1 HCREQAGRERHDL
14 QGDCESDQ
22 PGKPLNQC
30 QPVIQSSCGQ
40 EKAHDFISWVERRI
54 MEVCHVSSRS
64 TPELLSVL
72 GYAVRTG
79 IRASRICTDSKVNL
93 KAENIVWMAGL
104 SEDDPRHAKVDAI
117 RRGGENTTED
127 SGLTYNITEIAQRSR
142 VSRQL
147 VYRAIQTGV
156 LVATPLYPGGRQRIR
171 ESDFRHWISARGRG
185 NLGYKK
191 GKVTP

>member
-1 HCREQAGRERHDL
+1 
-14 QGDCESDQ
+14 
-22 PGKPLNQC
+22 
-30 QPVIQSSCGQ
+30 
-40 EKAHDFISWVERRI
+40 
-54 MEVCHVSSRS
+54 M
-64 TPELLSVL
+64 
-72 GYAVRTG
+72 
-79 IRASRICTDSKVNL
+79 NL

-104 SEDDPRHAKVDAI
+104 PEDDPRHAKVDAI

-185 NLGYKK
+185 DLGYKK